1 MIIVGV
7 LLIVAGAA
15 FGIDVAVK
23 NRFPVSDLE
32 VFGSTLGFHHAEQ
45 IFLLGAVTGAVILLG
60 LVLLIAGTVRRRSK
74 NGADRR
80 QPRGFAE
87 NDQRAE
93 DRDPNQRLKPMVED
107 HSRTSGEVVPEA
119 RAVDSTEGSTGESRL
134 SPAAGGS
141 TALDQGV

>member
-60 LVLLIAGTVRRRSK
+60 LVLLTAGTVRRRSR
-74 NGADRR
+74 NGAYRR
-80 QPRGFAE
+80 HARGLAE
-87 NDQRAE
+87 NDQRAV
-93 DRDPNQRLKPMVED
+93 DRDPNQRPRPMVED
-107 HSRTSGEVVPEA
+107 HSRTSGEA
-119 RAVDSTEGSTGESRL
+119 RVGVDSTEGSAGESRL
-134 SPAAGGS
+134 SPAVGGS